1 MAKQYP
7 KFDYG
12 PCMACGICVQACP
25 FSCLELGRRGP
36 DSYRKAYPELAR
48 REDCTG
54 CGICASSCP
63 VDSIR
68 MGG

>member
-7 KFDYG
+7 NYDYV

-25 FSCLELGRRGP
+25 FSCLELCRTGL
-36 DSYRKAYPELAR
+36 DSYRKAYPELVR

-54 CGICASSCP
+54 CGICASACP
-63 VDSIR
+63 VDAIR
-68 MGG
+68 MGE

>member
-1 MAKQYP
+1 MAQKYP
-7 KFDYG
+7 TFDYG

-25 FSCLELGRRGP
+25 FSCLELRRTGL

-63 VDSIR
+63 VDAIR
-68 MGG
+68 MGE